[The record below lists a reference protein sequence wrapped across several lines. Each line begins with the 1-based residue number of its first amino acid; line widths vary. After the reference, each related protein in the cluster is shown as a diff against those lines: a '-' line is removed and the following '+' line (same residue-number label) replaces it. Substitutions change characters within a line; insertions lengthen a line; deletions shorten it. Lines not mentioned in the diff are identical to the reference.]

1 MPGDLMN
8 LLHWLQDTGLATAI
22 REGDTLFP
30 WIECAHVL
38 AITFVVGSIAAVDLR
53 LLGIASLDRR
63 FSRLNAEI
71 VPLTWVAFAIALVSG
86 SLLFSSKAVQYAG
99 NLSFELKMALLL
111 LAGLNMTVFQ
121 LLTFRG
127 VSAWDIGPTTPL
139 AAKLAGAISLALW
152 LGIVICGRTIGFTMT
167 DLAS

>member
-1 MPGDLMN
+1 MLAA
-8 LLHWLQDTGLATAI
+8 LQWLQNTGFATAI

-30 WIECAHVL
+30 WIECVHVL

-53 LLGIASLDRR
+53 LLGLASRDRR

-71 VPLTWVAFAIALVSG
+71 VPLTWAAFAVALTSG
-86 SLLFSSKAVQYAG
+86 FLLFSAKAVQYGA
-99 NLSFELKMALLL
+99 NLSFELKMGLLL

-127 VSAWDIGPTTPL
+127 VAAWDIGPSTPPS
-139 AAKLAGAISLALW
+139 AKLAGALSLTLW
-152 LGIVICGRTIGFTMT
+152 IAIVVCGRTIGFTMT
-167 DLAS
+167 DVG